1 MGKRKSKVVSSHT
14 SMRLLPEVKAVLL
27 QHAKETGWSE
37 AKVANLLVTAGAEAI
52 AGNGSHAGKARS
64 VIEAAAAAHKINV
77 KADAQKAEANAAAR
91 KAAAVLKP
99 ASPARVT
106 AKELKAKD

>member
-27 QHAKETGWSE
+27 TFAKDTGWSE

-52 AGNGSHAGKARS
+52 AGNTSHAGKARA
-64 VIEAAAAAHKINV
+64 VVDAAAAAHKINV

-91 KAAAVLKP
+91 KAAAILKP
-99 ASPARVT
+99 ATPAKVA
-106 AKELKAKD
+106 AKDLKAKA